1 MKQAQ
6 TAIHIPLTPDPMQGR
21 RRKGAGLGLPV
32 LMMAAALMMPTG
44 ALALDRYEGTAHS
57 TRDGSLL
64 YRETHWRYEDQGKP
78 ARLVVYR
85 CADGTP
91 FARKRVWAATQSSAP
106 DFEFLDARDGYRE
119 GVRRT
124 EGKREVYVQAN
135 AKAPMRSRPLANPA
149 NAVIDA
155 GFDAFVRSRWTAL
168 VKGEKVTAKFL
179 LPSRQTFLGVAIRKV
194 DAAPAKAPPADQLR
208 LGMNLDAWYGFAVP
222 QTTLTYVTTDRWLLR
237 FEGIGTIR
245 DRQGRNQEVRI
256 EFPQRLLVSGA
267 PRSGLDADL
276 GIPLQRQC
284 RG

>member
-1 MKQAQ
+1 
-6 TAIHIPLTPDPMQGR
+6 
-21 RRKGAGLGLPV
+21 
-32 LMMAAALMMPTG
+32 MPT
-44 ALALDRYEGTAHS
+44 AAFALDRYEGTAHS

-64 YRETHWRYEDQGKP
+64 YRETHWRYEEQGKP

-91 FARKRVWAATQSSAP
+91 FARKRVWSATQSSAP
-106 DFEFLDARDGYRE
+106 DFDFMDARDGYQE
-119 GVRRT
+119 GVRRA
-124 EGKREVYVQAN
+124 GGRREVYVQAN
-135 AKAPMRSRPLANPA
+135 AKAPMRSRALANPA

-168 VKGEKVTAKFL
+168 AKGEKVTAKFL

-194 DAAPAKAPPADQLR
+194 DAAQATAAAPDQLR
-208 LGMNLDAWYGFAVP
+208 LSMNLDAWYGFAVP
-222 QTTLTYVTTDRWLLR
+222 QTTLTYVTSDRWLLR

-256 EFPQRLLVSGA
+256 EFPKRLLVSGA
-267 PRSGLDADL
+267 PRAGLDADL
-276 GIPLQRQC
+276 SIPLQRQC

>member
-1 MKQAQ
+1 MKQIQ
-6 TAIHIPLTPDPMQGR
+6 TENCISLPDAKQRTEVAARHGLQILLATALLAPF
-21 RRKGAGLGLPV
+21 GAF
-32 LMMAAALMMPTG
+32 
-44 ALALDRYEGTAHS
+44 ALDRYDGTAHS
-57 TRDGSLL
+57 TRDGSVL
-64 YRETHWRYEDQGKP
+64 YRETHWRYQDQGKP
-78 ARLVVYR
+78 ARLVLYR

-91 FARKRVWAATQSSAP
+91 FARKRVWTGAEASAP

-124 EGKREVYVQAN
+124 GGKREVYVQAN
-135 AKAPMRSRPLANPA
+135 AKAPMRSRQLANPA

-155 GFDAFVRSRWTAL
+155 GFDAFVRSRWAAL

-194 DAAPAKAPPADQLR
+194 DATQAKAAAPDQLR
-208 LGMNLDAWYGFAVP
+208 LGMNLDAWYGFALP
-222 QTTLTYVTTDRWLLR
+222 QTTLTYVTSDRWLLR

-276 GIPLQRQC
+276 DIPLQRQC

>member
-1 MKQAQ
+1 MTIAPPPIQPTRPA
-6 TAIHIPLTPDPMQGR
+6 A
-21 RRKGAGLGLPV
+21 AGLGLPV
-32 LMMAAALMMPTG
+32 LVVVALLMPTG
-44 ALALDRYEGTAHS
+44 ASALDRYEGTAHS

-91 FARKRVWAATQSSAP
+91 FARKRVWSATQASAP

-119 GVRRT
+119 GVRRA
-124 EGKREVYVQAN
+124 GAKREVYVQAN
-135 AKAPMRSRPLANPA
+135 AKAPMRSRALANPA

-168 VKGEKVTAKFL
+168 AKGEKVTAKFL

-194 DAAPAKAPPADQLR
+194 DAAQAKTAAPDQLR
-208 LGMNLDAWYGFAVP
+208 LSMNLDAWYGFAVP
-222 QTTLTYVTTDRWLLR
+222 QTTLTYVTSDRWLLR

-245 DRQGRNQEVRI
+245 DRQGRNQDVRI

-267 PRSGLDADL
+267 PRAGLDADL
-276 GIPLQRQC
+276 SIPLQRQC
-284 RG
+284 QG